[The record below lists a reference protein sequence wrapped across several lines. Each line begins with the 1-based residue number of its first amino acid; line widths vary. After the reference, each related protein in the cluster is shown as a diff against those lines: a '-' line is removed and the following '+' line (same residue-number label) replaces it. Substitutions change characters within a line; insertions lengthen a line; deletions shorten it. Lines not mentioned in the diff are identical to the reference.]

1 MKQYSL
7 ILCVCVV
14 VLQRVILLILVCDFL
29 IVSIC
34 ALSNELLCLCC
45 SIAESDSL
53 DAESGFDEQEV
64 TEVGAN
70 VVKFVLRFVD
80 KVCSD
85 SSVSTEHIRQL
96 HSIVPG
102 VAAMHMGKATH
113 KLIT

>member
-1 MKQYSL
+1 MI
-7 ILCVCVV
+7 ILHLPFFVV
-14 VLQRVILLILVCDFL
+14 
-29 IVSIC
+29 
-34 ALSNELLCLCC
+34 

-96 HSIVPG
+96 HTIVPG
-102 VAAMHMGKATH
+102 VAQMHMGESRHCPDQSLFHAAMHTDKSHTH
-113 KLIT
+113 TIVPPKPHFCE